1 MNKIIL
7 FLFSILFLQF
17 FSCTDDNIAEIG
29 EYTEVEFNEVI
40 DMGTVVKGEIIKT
53 TIELKNIGDYP
64 LVIANVKPSCSCTV
78 PDYDQEPVPPGS
90 RASVSAEINTD
101 RIGTGQL
108 TKTVNIT
115 ANTRPSTMEVTI
127 KANVID

>member
-1 MNKIIL
+1 MNKTFL
-7 FLFSILFLQF
+7 FLFSILSLQF
-17 FSCTDDNIAEIG
+17 FSCTSENTAKIG
-29 EYTEVEFNEVI
+29 EYTTVEFNEVI
-40 DMGTVVKGEIIKT
+40 DIGTVVKGEIIKT

-78 PDYDQEPVPPGS
+78 PDYDQEPVPPGGS
-90 RASVSAEINTD
+90 ASISAEINTD
-101 RIGTGQL
+101 RIGVGQL